1 MRSFLCLN
9 SPLWAAYIV
18 LYLQTWATTDIE
30 PPVYYAEKSVCSTLH
45 GFIYSLEY
53 TFFLQL
59 FPEFGCCVMENLL
72 LQLSVVQH
80 QHSGQVYKSISF
92 GQVQWFIQNENGQ
105 PRTTMVD
112 EKKKKKSERKLEHS
126 KLNFL
131 RPHFQCSKMKLKQK
145 WKFHEFFM
153 TNTVADNDHDY
164 MRDTLDVAG
173 GMADIFAVSWQSAQP
188 CLHIMT
194 HPP

>member
-1 MRSFLCLN
+1 MQKKAYA
-9 SPLWAAYIV
+9 PLYMALFIHWNTHFFSSSSQNLAAVWWKICYCN
-18 LYLQTWATTDIE
+18 YLWCSASI
-30 PPVYYAEKSVCSTLH
+30 PAKCMSISVCS
-45 GFIYSLEY
+45 
-53 TFFLQL
+53 
-59 FPEFGCCVMENLL
+59 
-72 LQLSVVQH
+72 SVQR
-80 QHSGQVYKSISF
+80 SF

-105 PRTTMVD
+105 SRTTMVD

-145 WKFHEFFM
+145 WKFYEFFM

-164 MRDTLDVAG
+164 MHDTLDVAG
-173 GMADIFAVSWQSAQP
+173 GMANIFAVSWQSAQP